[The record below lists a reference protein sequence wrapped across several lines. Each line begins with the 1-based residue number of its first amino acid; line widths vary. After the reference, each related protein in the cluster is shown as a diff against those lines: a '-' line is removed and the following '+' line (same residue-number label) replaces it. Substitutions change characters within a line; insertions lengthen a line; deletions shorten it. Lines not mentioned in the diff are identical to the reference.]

1 MIEDMYTQVPTTT
14 EEDDNTR
21 IIIIGAS
28 AGAGGLVLLGFLAL
42 VGVVCRYVC
51 SNNFY

>member
-1 MIEDMYTQVPTTT
+1 MIEEIYTQVPTVP

-42 VGVVCRYVC
+42 VGVGVQVSLHNSY
-51 SNNFY
+51 